1 MGLRIRTNTT
11 SINAQRKL
19 QDSTNMLRKTMAKLT
34 SGERINKAADDAAG
48 LAVSESLRADLRS
61 LKMARRT
68 ANDGISLVQTTEGGL
83 VETNNVLVRLRELA
97 VQAASDTISDLERG
111 FLDKEF
117 VALKDEIERL
127 AITTEFNGTRLLVG
141 DAELPEEL
149 GFSNAYPLEIQ
160 VGKDYFP
167 DVDDIERTNPV
178 NIIKLDLRNINA
190 WVEGEN
196 SLEIGK
202 HEEGARIHNKADA
215 QQSINVLDQAVD
227 KINTHRAYLGSIQN
241 RLNTTVSNLSIYIE
255 NLGEAR
261 SRVRDTDFAA
271 ETSNLTK
278 ANILQNAGTSV
289 LATANSQPQ
298 IALSLLNAGN

>member
-61 LKMARRT
+61 LKMARRN

-160 VGKDYFP
+160 VGKDYF
-167 DVDDIERTNPV
+167 R
-178 NIIKLDLRNINA
+178 R
-190 WVEGEN
+190 
-196 SLEIGK
+196 
-202 HEEGARIHNKADA
+202 
-215 QQSINVLDQAVD
+215 
-227 KINTHRAYLGSIQN
+227 
-241 RLNTTVSNLSIYIE
+241 
-255 NLGEAR
+255 
-261 SRVRDTDFAA
+261 
-271 ETSNLTK
+271 
-278 ANILQNAGTSV
+278 
-289 LATANSQPQ
+289 
-298 IALSLLNAGN
+298 